1 MNDKYKILISQFKP
15 NDYEKSPYRALE
27 LKYNLEFTFLKLFNV
42 ECIDIRDFRNQKI
55 DVNNYFGIIFT
66 SKIALDYFFS
76 LLEQSRTTIS
86 NEMRYF
92 CLTEQIALYLQKY
105 MRYKKRKFFFG
116 TGTPESVIEHL
127 KQFPNEKF
135 ILVSSLD
142 GNESF
147 ANALRQH
154 DISFDNLFVCKNVP
168 ADISNV
174 NIKDY
179 NMLAFFSP
187 HGIESLFYNFPNYE
201 QGNQIIAVCGEYTK
215 KMAEEHNLK
224 ISLYAPT
231 KEFPSLVQALDD
243 FWAKQKNN
251 ISKNTTN
258 NENIN
263 NADNSINKPSIKTA
277 PKTKS
282 NTTTKSKKTTSKSSK
297 STKSKKSSNTKS
309 NKKTIDNIK
318 TASSTQNT
326 KTKKSG

>member
-1 MNDKYKILISQFKP
+1 MDDKYKILISQFKP
-15 NDYEKSPYRALE
+15 NDYEKSPYHALE

-42 ECIDIRDFRNQKI
+42 ECIDIKDFRNQKI

-135 ILVSSLD
+135 ILVSSSD

-154 DISFDNLFVCKNVP
+154 NINFDNLFVCKNVP
-168 ADISNV
+168 VDISNV

-224 ISLYAPT
+224 ISVYSPT
-231 KEFPSLVQALDD
+231 KEFPSLVHALDD
-243 FWAKQKNN
+243 FFAKQKTN
-251 ISKNTTN
+251 ISN
-258 NENIN
+258 NENSLN
-263 NADNSINKPSIKTA
+263 EPSIKTT
-277 PKTKS
+277 PKTKN
-282 NTTTKSKKTTSKSSK
+282 NTTTKSKKTSSK
-297 STKSKKSSNTKS
+297 SAKVTKSKISSNTKS
-309 NKKTIDNIK
+309 NKKTTNNIK
-318 TASSTQNT
+318 NTSNTQNT